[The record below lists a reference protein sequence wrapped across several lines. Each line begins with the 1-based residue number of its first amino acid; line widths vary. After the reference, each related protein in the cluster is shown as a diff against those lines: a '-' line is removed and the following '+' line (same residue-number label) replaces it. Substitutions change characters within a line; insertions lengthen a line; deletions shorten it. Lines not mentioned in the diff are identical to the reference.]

1 MNECCFMR
9 PCELLFCQSGWLENE
24 FQQAR
29 LAKFLPSVREDLE
42 TGKFGTWSC
51 ASSDTLSMW
60 EKYGIGCSCRW
71 MTWAKHRCVTAFW
84 RLLARCH
91 LKGGALTKRGTIL
104 RASDQHTSSSD
115 NPDTVGHNIFLQGT
129 MSCFSLCAT
138 SPQFM
143 LLHATLCCTGC
154 THMTKASVHRCLT
167 AKCYLSSLFYALPYL
182 LFKLLRFAIY
192 RYISQ

>member
-1 MNECCFMR
+1 MGLDTKSGTPPLSP
-9 PCELLFCQSGWLENE
+9 PCLPTLEFDPCLKGLLYPHGHGH
-24 FQQAR
+24 
-29 LAKFLPSVREDLE
+29 
-42 TGKFGTWSC
+42 TSC

-60 EKYGIGCSCRW
+60 EKYGIGYSCRW

-91 LKGGALTKRGTIL
+91 LKGRALTKRGTIL

-115 NPDTVGHNIFLQGT
+115 NPGTVGYNIFIQGT
-129 MSCFSLCAT
+129 MFCFSLCAT

-154 THMTKASVHRCLT
+154 THMTKASVHRCLAT
-167 AKCYLSSLFYALPYL
+167 KCCLSSLFYASPFL
-182 LFKLLRFAIY
+182 LFKLMRFAI
-192 RYISQ
+192 